1 MGQLSSD
8 MDMINLRPFFKN
20 GTFFVKKF
28 FSYFEN
34 TEKNVILLK
43 KFQSVVLFFFF
54 RFYKR
59 LCMYMAEP
67 RMVTSFAYGQEK

>member
-28 FSYFEN
+28 FSYFEKCN
-34 TEKNVILLK
+34 FAEKI
-43 KFQSVVLFFFF
+43 SECGSFF
-54 RFYKR
+54 
-59 LCMYMAEP
+59 
-67 RMVTSFAYGQEK
+67 SFL

>member
-34 TEKNVILLK
+34 TEKKCNFAEKI
-43 KFQSVVLFFFF
+43 SECGFF
-54 RFYKR
+54 
-59 LCMYMAEP
+59 
-67 RMVTSFAYGQEK
+67 SFL

>member
-34 TEKNVILLK
+34 TEK
-43 KFQSVVLFFFF
+43 
-54 RFYKR
+54 
-59 LCMYMAEP
+59 M
-67 RMVTSFAYGQEK
+67 